1 MSFLKPDRSS
11 VRHIGTEEVFSGL
24 GLSRRSISSLIRS
37 GVLSPRALI
46 AAPWSDEE
54 AGAKFIALRWRL
66 SVDPTGGPKVVR
78 EVERLRSDLLS
89 R

>member
-1 MSFLKPDRSS
+1 MPAGELVGDVEHFAA
-11 VRHIGTEEVFSGL
+11 
-24 GLSRRSISSLIRS
+24 
-37 GVLSPRALI
+37 VLADNFFPRALI

-54 AGAKFIALRWRL
+54 AGGKFIALSWRL

-78 EVERLRSDLLS
+78 EVERLRTDLLS